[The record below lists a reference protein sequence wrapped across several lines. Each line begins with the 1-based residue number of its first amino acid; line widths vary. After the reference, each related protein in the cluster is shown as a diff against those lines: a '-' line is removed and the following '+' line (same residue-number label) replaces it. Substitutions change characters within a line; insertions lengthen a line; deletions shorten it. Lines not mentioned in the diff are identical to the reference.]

1 MPRDKRSRKGCL
13 TCRQRRVKCD
23 ACRYDQRVLWEEDA
37 FVRGIAFGRS
47 EQYKRIKQQQ
57 IENSSE
63 EYEQTLSQRVASDHV
78 PWLPLQNTKILF
90 INITEQDFNH
100 ISERDDETA
109 STPSPTPKQPC
120 SPQISHPFPST
131 FPTPSEDAFL
141 LGALQEFEY
150 PYSIGSPSEF
160 VLEPKNKSSLANLG
174 PQERELLLYFIN
186 SICPVCVCYPDKSK
200 ISSHPLESIDSFRYK
215 LNPET
220 NPYLY
225 LIVPLAAGSTMVLN
239 SILAASAYQL
249 FLLGKKEF
257 EEISDRYTKQVLG
270 ELPHAIG
277 DIHNLD
283 EILATIIMLCFKEIS
298 SNCGSGAQWTTHL
311 AQAKELLKET
321 RMRNSENPLFKFFTR
336 YFISH
341 EVMGETAW
349 VGENH
354 SNDSMPL
361 PRLPQPIFDDP
372 HLETLRNDGDTR
384 IDLVLGC
391 SAYLISIIHRISM
404 LGKCYEDLELETSQA
419 SRDAI
424 ESEIWIRREHLHREL
439 EELCQEF
446 EPTPEVSEEDAH
458 YIETIAEIKRLTA
471 IIYLF
476 ARIDLEAVYQHDGR
490 VSKSFYKRHAD
501 TQQISKHIVSLM
513 RSLPDIYMSLL
524 WPLFVIGIVSTV
536 ADEDRW
542 FVLNAFTTLQKT
554 RELGSVRTACSVV
567 TSVWKEKDLGCDH
580 IRWRDMIREKASTL
594 SLA

>member
-1 MPRDKRSRKGCL
+1 M
-13 TCRQRRVKCD
+13 
-23 ACRYDQRVLWEEDA
+23 
-37 FVRGIAFGRS
+37 
-47 EQYKRIKQQQ
+47 
-57 IENSSE
+57 
-63 EYEQTLSQRVASDHV
+63 
-78 PWLPLQNTKILF
+78 
-90 INITEQDFNH
+90 
-100 ISERDDETA
+100 ERDDEL
-109 STPSPTPKQPC
+109 SSIPDPTPKQPH
-120 SPQISHPFPST
+120 SPQVSHSFSST
-131 FPTPSEDAFL
+131 LPTPSEDSFL
-141 LGALQEFEY
+141 LGTLQEFEC

-160 VLEPKNKSSLANLG
+160 VVEHKNKSLLANLK
-174 PQERELLLYFIN
+174 PEERELLLYFIN
-186 SICPVCVCYPDKSK
+186 SICPVCVCYPEKCK
-200 ISSHPLESIDSFRYK
+200 LSSHPLESIDSFRYK

-225 LIVPLAAGSTMVLN
+225 LIVPLAAGSAMVLN

-257 EEISDRYTKQVLG
+257 EEISDSYTKQVLG

-277 DIHNLD
+277 DIHNMD
-283 EILATIIMLCFKEIS
+283 EVLATIIMLCFKEIS

-321 RMRNSENPLFKFFTR
+321 RMRTNESPVSKFFTR

-341 EVMGETAW
+341 EVLGETAW

-354 SNDSMPL
+354 SNDSVPL

-424 ESEIWIRREHLHREL
+424 EAEVWIRREHLHREI
-439 EELCQEF
+439 EDLCQEF
-446 EPTPEVSEEDAH
+446 ESTPEVNDEDAH

-476 ARIDLEAVYQHDGR
+476 ARIDLEAVYQHDGII
-490 VSKSFYKRHAD
+490 SKSFHKRHVD

-513 RSLPDIYMSLL
+513 RSLPDIYMTLL

-542 FVLNAFTTLQKT
+542 FVLNAFTTLQKK

-580 IRWRDMIREKASTL
+580 VRWRDMIRGKASTL

>member
-13 TCRQRRVKCD
+13 TYRPCT
-23 ACRYDQRVLWEEDA
+23 YNQRVVWEQDA
-37 FVRGIAFGRS
+37 IERGIAFGRS

-57 IENSSE
+57 IENVIDDH
-63 EYEQTLSQRVASDHV
+63 EQTLSQRVAAEPV
-78 PWLPLQNTKILF
+78 PWPPLQNTKTLF
-90 INITEQDFNH
+90 INITKQDFNN
-100 ISERDDETA
+100 ILERNDEIA
-109 STPSPTPKQPC
+109 SLPAQTPKQPR
-120 SPQISHPFPST
+120 SPQVSHSFPST

-160 VLEPKNKSSLANLG
+160 VLEPKNKSSLANLD

-186 SICPVCVCYPDKSK
+186 SICPVCVCYPEKSK
-200 ISSHPLESIDSFRYK
+200 LSSHPLESIDSFRYK

-225 LIVPLAAGSTMVLN
+225 LIVPLAAGSAMVLN
-239 SILAASAYQL
+239 SVLAASAYQL

-257 EEISDRYTKQVLG
+257 EEISDIYTKQVLG

-283 EILATIIMLCFKEIS
+283 EVLATIIMLCFKEIS

-321 RMRNSENPLFKFFTR
+321 RMRNNENPLSKFFTR

-349 VGENH
+349 VEGNH
-354 SNDSMPL
+354 SSPSMSL

-424 ESEIWIRREHLHREL
+424 ESEVWIRREHLHREIQ
-439 EELCQEF
+439 ELCQEF
-446 EPTPEVSEEDAH
+446 ESTPEVSDEDVH

-476 ARIDLEAVYQHDGR
+476 ARIDLEALYQHNGR

-501 TQQISKHIVSLM
+501 TQQISKRIVTLM

-542 FVLNAFTTLQKT
+542 FVLNAFTTLQNS

-580 IRWRDMIREKASTL
+580 IRWRDMIREKACTL